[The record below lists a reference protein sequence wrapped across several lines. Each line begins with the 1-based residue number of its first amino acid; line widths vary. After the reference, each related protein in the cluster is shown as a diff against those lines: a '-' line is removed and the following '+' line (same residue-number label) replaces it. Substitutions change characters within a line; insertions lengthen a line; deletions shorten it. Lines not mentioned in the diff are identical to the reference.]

1 MYGIEVL
8 VEEHENV
15 RTFTGIVRRACCAI
29 LNGAPVAPA
38 DFRDMIVFIREY
50 ADQHH
55 HGKEEKLLFGE
66 MMDALGPV
74 AVNLVQHGM
83 LVEHELGRLHVMNL
97 EAALDRYEANPNTMD
112 KLDIVAEATGYANLL
127 LRHLEKENQVLFP
140 FAEKNL
146 PSEALARIEQ
156 RIRQFEE
163 EAKAAGVQDAHL
175 ARLRRLAEKY
185 PA

>member
-1 MYGIEVL
+1 MKKWYDEEYEFEVEVVGFLRGERTERYCRNGEEVGDRYTCTYGCPVNAQGYGICSKTMMLLYPIMEA
-8 VEEHENV
+8 V
-15 RTFTGIVRRACCAI
+15 RS
-29 LNGAPVAPA
+29 GAL
-38 DFRDMIVFIREY
+38 D
-50 ADQHH
+50 
-55 HGKEEKLLFGE
+55 
-66 MMDALGPV
+66 
-74 AVNLVQHGM
+74 
-83 LVEHELGRLHVMNL
+83 

-146 PSEALARIEQ
+146 PPEALARIEQ

-163 EAKAAGVQDAHL
+163 EAQAAGVQDAHL